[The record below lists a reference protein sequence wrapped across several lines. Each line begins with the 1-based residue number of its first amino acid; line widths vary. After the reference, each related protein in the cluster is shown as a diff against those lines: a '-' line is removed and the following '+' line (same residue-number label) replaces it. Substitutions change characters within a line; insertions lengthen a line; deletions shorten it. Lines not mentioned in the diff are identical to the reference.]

1 MPDCARGRGVP
12 RESKIIRSAGLDP
25 STDMIEKR
33 RATKSSLRCLAPL
46 TPCAMFAVLMFAGGA
61 LAPAAS
67 TRSLPLLLGCVV
79 ALVASLAA
87 LVAWVLISAG
97 QAAVPPRPAKLTRA
111 GQSDQ
116 WAEFEREFWSYI
128 EASADRPPRQH

>member
-1 MPDCARGRGVP
+1 
-12 RESKIIRSAGLDP
+12 
-25 STDMIEKR
+25 MIEKR
-33 RATKSSLRCLAPL
+33 RATKSSLRGLAPL

-61 LAPAAS
+61 LASAAS
-67 TRSLPLLLGCVV
+67 TRAGGAETVGCVV

-97 QAAVPPRPAKLTRA
+97 QAAVPPRPPKLTRA

-116 WAEFEREFWSYI
+116 WAEVELEFWSYI
-128 EASADRPPRQH
+128 EATADRPPRQH